1 MSQQC
6 PPDWIE
12 RRLRQV
18 ALGRRLILGGLVV
31 WLGALVWLVL
41 RHPLMTNPLHLL
53 RQLEQNAVDSSTLSV
68 LAMLTPLMFGLI
80 ALLLLILLLFGLG
93 CMIQEG
99 RLLGLLRE
107 KDRG

>member
-1 MSQQC
+1 MSQPC
-6 PPDWIE
+6 PSDWIE

-18 ALGRRLILGGLVV
+18 TFGRRLILGGLVV

-41 RHPLMTNPLHLL
+41 RYPLMTNPLHLL
-53 RQLEQNAVDSSTLSV
+53 RQLEQNAVDPATLSV

-99 RLLGLLRE
+99 RLLGLLRT
-107 KDRG
+107 KDQG

>member
-1 MSQQC
+1 MARDAT
-6 PPDWIE
+6 PDWIA
-12 RRLRQV
+12 RRQRQI
-18 ALGRRLILGGLVV
+18 ALGRKVLLGGLLV

-53 RQLEQNAVDSSTLSV
+53 RQLEQNAVDPSTLSV
-68 LAMLTPLMFGLI
+68 LAMLTPLMFGLV
-80 ALLLLILLLFGLG
+80 ALLVLFLLLLGLG

-107 KDRG
+107 KTRD